1 MREIGVQVRHCP
13 HPRVTAVA
21 KKTVTAAPL
30 ALSLD
35 KGEGSEGS
43 GCCRI
48 EVLPVSPT
56 VQKRRKNYTTYQ
68 YRRIPCFS
76 PRRSKIRRARDCARN
91 VRFSASRA
99 ANNDPHPRAPG
110 ALALSLKRARDLN
123 YCSANHSDSSGLARS
138 LALSFSRVAAARRIP
153 VLPHVLRR
161 NSGFLARAGHAR
173 GNDRKIRPS
182 GRACHYL
189 VQDSIVSGSINV
201 SKPLSLKLE

>member
-68 YRRIPCFS
+68 YRRIPCFP
-76 PRRSKIRRARDCARN
+76 PRRFKIRRARDCARN
-91 VRFSASRA
+91 VRFSASRS
-99 ANNDPHPRAPG
+99 R
-110 ALALSLKRARDLN
+110 
-123 YCSANHSDSSGLARS
+123 CSGCCRYLRCAQPKIGL
-138 LALSFSRVAAARRIP
+138 I
-153 VLPHVLRR
+153 
-161 NSGFLARAGHAR
+161 AR
-173 GNDRKIRPS
+173 G
-182 GRACHYL
+182 
-189 VQDSIVSGSINV
+189 
-201 SKPLSLKLE
+201 

>member
-68 YRRIPCFS
+68 YRRIPCFP

-91 VRFSASRA
+91 VRPSRA
-99 ANNDPHPRAPG
+99 AKNDPHPRAPG
-110 ALALSLKRARDLN
+110 ALALSLIRGRGIWKWKGREKR
-123 YCSANHSDSSGLARS
+123 G
-138 LALSFSRVAAARRIP
+138 
-153 VLPHVLRR
+153 
-161 NSGFLARAGHAR
+161 
-173 GNDRKIRPS
+173 
-182 GRACHYL
+182 
-189 VQDSIVSGSINV
+189 
-201 SKPLSLKLE
+201 